1 MSDINR
7 TETFIF
13 NYPLPSP
20 HVVVLRFVLLLCT
33 SSLSSSS
40 PPSSS
45 SSPLC
50 SRTRTHVHKGTYDF
64 VVVSQSSLHG
74 RTETTGC
81 CCRRCHKNVSHG
93 NGAVD
98 RIHRRLVINIQTDER
113 DERDETCLGSWPSA
127 RGDITTITSVT
138 IVVVVVVVVVALC
151 IINQWLS
158 LIREGR
164 GGRDCDDDD
173 DGDNNKKWPKII
185 TSVTAVQC
193 SAAQRCY
200 K

>member
-1 MSDINR
+1 MAINEKKKKEKNLLSFFQLLRSSHVLFRRRRRRRRRGAAAVGYNRRIKHTDIPFFLSPPFSFPLCVSDINR

-13 NYPLPSP
+13 NCPLPSP

-50 SRTRTHVHKGTYDF
+50 SRTRTHVHKSTYDF
-64 VVVSQSSLHG
+64 VVVSQSLLHG

-81 CCRRCHKNVSHG
+81 CCRRCHRNVSHG

-98 RIHRRLVINIQTDER
+98 RIHRRLVINIQIDVKR
-113 DERDETCLGSWPSA
+113 
-127 RGDITTITSVT
+127 
-138 IVVVVVVVVVALC
+138 
-151 IINQWLS
+151 
-158 LIREGR
+158 
-164 GGRDCDDDD
+164 
-173 DGDNNKKWPKII
+173 
-185 TSVTAVQC
+185 
-193 SAAQRCY
+193 
-200 K
+200 